1 MNNAI
6 SEIELAQANQI
17 DNYDHILYGL
27 NFCSEV
33 LNAAPDTFWAS
44 DDTQVYHCG
53 ERDENIINNTF
64 YKFGYALP
72 STEELLWHCLR
83 EVEKEIKFQLPTDF
97 NAFWAVPNHFCISHS
112 HPARDYFRIE
122 SLATNLAFEG
132 FDLIIDMRTRER
144 DASNPN
150 NSFFRDKLKEYRQS
164 PIIETI
170 IIADDEPFAIPEIT
184 AILNIIDTA
193 LDTRKKRI
201 LLHSQGRTDRL
212 ALILAC
218 WLVKHKLATTETFI
232 DKIAQLREGFWVN
245 PIIDP
250 DSKTEYWEINKYF
263 LHNCDQTRPFD
274 LSKGRLSKARKM
286 SVVPFLFSKQ
296 LKSEI
301 KYDTQDRIG
310 VNYEVDADILEIIA
324 YFSN

>member
-1 MNNAI
+1 MNDAI
-6 SEIELAQANQI
+6 SEIELAEANQI

-27 NFCSEV
+27 DFCSEV
-33 LNAAPDTFWAS
+33 LNAAPECFWAS

-83 EVEKEIKFQLPTDF
+83 EVEKEIKFQLPTDL
-97 NAFWAVPNHFCISHS
+97 NLFWAVPNHLCISHC
-112 HPARDYFRIE
+112 HPARDIFRLEPI
-122 SLATNLAFEG
+122 ANNLACEG
-132 FDLIIDMRTRER
+132 FDLIIEMRTRER

-150 NSFFRDKLKEYRQS
+150 NSFFREKLKEYRQS
-164 PIIETI
+164 PIIETL
-170 IIADDEPFAIPEIT
+170 IIADDEQFAIPEIT

-245 PIIDP
+245 PIIDTE
-250 DSKTEYWEINKYF
+250 SKTEYWDINQYF
-263 LHNCDQTRPFD
+263 FYNCDQTRPFG
-274 LSKGRLSKARKM
+274 LSKGRYSKARKM
-286 SVVPFLFSKQ
+286 GVVPFLFSKQ
-296 LKSEI
+296 LQSEI
-301 KYDTQDRIG
+301 KYDTYDRLG
-310 VNYEVDADILEIIA
+310 VNYEVDADILEIIS